1 MHAML
6 ASAVLALLSVGV
18 AGAGAAALEPLP
30 EYQQVTGQQLV
41 HPVTP
46 GETLGQ
52 IAHRFGMRTEL
63 AATVNHLADR
73 NRLRLGQPLM
83 LSNRHIVPAKLR
95 DGLVINLGDLTLYW
109 LRDGAV
115 VESFPVGVGRAAW
128 QTPAGHYSIISRRR
142 DPIWH
147 VPPSIQD
154 EMKEKREAVKKKVPP
169 GPDNPLGKYWL
180 QLSAPGYGIHGTNAP
195 ASVGKYTTH
204 GCIRLRPDD
213 IERLYHE
220 VPNDTAVDIINE
232 PIKLARL
239 DSGAILLEAHTG
251 LSEHADRSAAAFL
264 EAIAQSSVA
273 DLVDMGKARRVVGDA
288 WGIAIDVSKQGT
300 ETRTQSASE

>member
-1 MHAML
+1 MHATL

-30 EYQQVTGQQLV
+30 EYQQVAGQQVV
-41 HPVTP
+41 HAVTP

-52 IAHRFGMRTEL
+52 IAPRFGMRTEL

-73 NRLRLGQPLM
+73 NRLRLGQQLI
-83 LSNRHIVPAKLR
+83 LSNRHIVPAKLP

-128 QTPAGHYSIISRRR
+128 QTPAGHYSIVSRRR

-147 VPPSIQD
+147 VPPSIQK
-154 EMKEKREAVKKKVPP
+154 EMQEKREAVKKKVPP

-220 VPNDTAVDIINE
+220 VPNGTPVDVINE

-239 DSGAILLEAHTG
+239 DSGAILLEAHPG
-251 LSEHADRSAAAFL
+251 SAEHAEQSSAAFL
-264 EAIAQSSVA
+264 DEIERSSVA
-273 DLVDMGKARRVVGDA
+273 DLVDMRKARRVVADA
-288 WGIAIDVSKQGT
+288 WGIAIDVSKAGI
-300 ETRTQSASE
+300 ESRARSPSE

>member
-6 ASAVLALLSVGV
+6 ASAVLALLSLGL
-18 AGAGAAALEPLP
+18 AGADAAALEPLP

-41 HPVTP
+41 HAVTQ

-73 NRLRLGQPLM
+73 NRLRLGQQLI

-109 LRDGAV
+109 FRDGAL

-128 QTPAGHYSIISRRR
+128 QTPAGHYSIISRRH

-147 VPPSIQD
+147 VPPSIQE

-220 VPNDTAVDIINE
+220 VPNGTAVDIINE

-239 DSGAILLEAHTG
+239 DSGAILLEAHPG
-251 LSEHADRSAAAFL
+251 SSEHAERSAAALL
-264 EAIAQSSVA
+264 EEIERSSVA
-273 DLVDMGKARRVVGDA
+273 SVVDMGKVRGVLRDA
-288 WGIAIDVSKQGT
+288 WGIADDVSKT
-300 ETRTQSASE
+300 NAE

>member
-1 MHAML
+1 MQATL

-18 AGAGAAALEPLP
+18 AGAAAIEPP
-30 EYQQVTGQQLV
+30 PAYQQVTGQQVV
-41 HPVTP
+41 HAVTP

-63 AATVNHLADR
+63 AATINHLADR
-73 NRLRLGQPLM
+73 NRLRLGQPLI
-83 LSNRHIVPAKLR
+83 LSNRHIVPAAQLR

-128 QTPAGHYSIISRRR
+128 QTPAGHYSIVSRRR

-147 VPPSIQD
+147 VPPSIQK
-154 EMKEKREAVKKKVPP
+154 EMQEKREAVKKKVPP

-220 VPNDTAVDIINE
+220 VPNGTAVDVINE

-239 DSGAILLEAHTG
+239 DSGAILLEAHAG
-251 LSEHADRSAAAFL
+251 LAAHAERSAAAFL

-288 WGIAIDVSKQGT
+288 WGIAIDVSKEGT
-300 ETRTQSASE
+300 ESGTPSPSE